1 MVRLRPTTWTLVTI
15 LLGIAAYA
23 VLLLTRGE
31 MVDFE
36 VYRTA
41 AARAIA
47 AQPLFRL
54 DDGHYQYKY
63 FPAFALAMAPFAWL
77 PKALAEAVWFAP
89 VGRHGRRGSSG
100 CRC

>member
-1 MVRLRPTTWTLVTI
+1 MTI
-15 LLGIAAYA
+15 LLGVAAYA
-23 VLLLTRGE
+23 VLLLTGRE

-54 DDGHYQYKY
+54 DDGHYQ
-63 FPAFALAMAPFAWL
+63 
-77 PKALAEAVWFAP
+77 
-89 VGRHGRRGSSG
+89 
-100 CRC
+100 